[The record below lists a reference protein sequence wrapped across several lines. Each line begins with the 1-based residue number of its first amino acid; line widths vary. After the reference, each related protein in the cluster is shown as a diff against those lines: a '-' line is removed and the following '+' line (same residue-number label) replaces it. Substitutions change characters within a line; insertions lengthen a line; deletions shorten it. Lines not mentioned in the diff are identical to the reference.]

1 MLESNKNEN
10 ENLVVVK
17 SQGFVVTSLSLPF
30 QPVRK
35 VCCEGWTFFR
45 RGSSAVIALSSAYDG
60 DILRKACNW
69 IDAHNDHFGK
79 TILDIK
85 TPKLIQFYYSTAA
98 YLQAG

>member
-17 SQGFVVTSLSLPF
+17 SQGFVVSSLSLPSSGE
-30 QPVRK
+30 RMLR
-35 VCCEGWTFFR
+35 GLDLFFR